1 MDLGLCSV
9 VVFAFGFFEF
19 AGDGL
24 LGLCLYSCWS
34 LGLCLFFCV
43 WLTRKVSCRVCLVVF
58 LCLVDKK
65 MARKC

>member
-19 AGDGL
+19 VGDGL

-34 LGLCLFFCV
+34 LGLVDEKVLLLGLCV
-43 WLTRKVSCRVCLVVF
+43 CVF
-58 LCLVDKK
+58 VFG
-65 MARKC
+65 